1 MAVAKRKRREK
12 PTENR
17 TKEGPRTR
25 MRPQVKQTALLASP
39 IYIGQD
45 RGRRKYHIKRGAKIK
60 RRQQWWWGGW
70 ASLPFVSF
78 ESTCLHI
85 WRMYSPLLSK

>member
-25 MRPQVKQTALLASP
+25 MRTSGLKKKKKKQ
-39 IYIGQD
+39 
-45 RGRRKYHIKRGAKIK
+45 
-60 RRQQWWWGGW
+60 
-70 ASLPFVSF
+70 PF
-78 ESTCLHI
+78 
-85 WRMYSPLLSK
+85 